1 MVELDGQRTCFI
13 NYIVLKYISSTD
25 KNFTEKTFNNFNN
38 LVSRS
43 VMISGTGEKERSKFF
58 KTLRERVQA
67 CKK

>member
-1 MVELDGQRTCFI
+1 METNDQG
-13 NYIVLKYISSTD
+13 
-25 KNFTEKTFNNFNN
+25 KNEKTFNNFNN

-67 CKK
+67 CKKS